1 MATFLSFLNF
11 ISPIWKQNSFGVEGY
26 LRSGSRNFLVQR
38 NRRFTANFRRN
49 MKKSIAVPPKTVI
62 ILAGATSVG
71 KSAVSLELCKHFP
84 SEIIIADS
92 VQVYKGLNIGSNKP
106 TPEEQSV
113 VPHHLIDITTPQQ
126 QLSSADFCYLAVDAI
141 NDIHKRGK
149 TPVLVGGSTMWI
161 QWLVHGIP
169 DAPKGSEE
177 AMQLVETL
185 IGDYD
190 RNNDWDSAIAVLQEY
205 DPSRAGRMM
214 KNDWYRLRRY
224 LAVAIDLSK
233 KNTNSEGTE
242 KLSTEDNNASDNEEK
257 KGNEKSL
264 LTAERTPL
272 LPASEYDVR
281 CFFLAEDREELY
293 TIIDERCEQMIFA
306 GLLKETAQL
315 ILNNTLTP
323 AELVTKAIGYRQ
335 AINYFTSERPEDGFL
350 STSVNYDLFY
360 LEFLRDFSTATRNY
374 AKDQLKWYR
383 KDASFLFTRIYR
395 NLRDKKSFQL
405 SYEDKCEELLSL
417 ITLPREEYLELL
429 DHQVKKNKYVM
440 KYILPNNTRS
450 PKVKSGYRC
459 ENEMEYDVI
468 MELLND
474 KQMTFVKGSGDISQ
488 RELIEKEKE
497 KDKCEQKETAV
508 SSENEENRGKQRIIN
523 EDTVQ
528 DYFSRKQDSSSS
540 RTPLQNNNIVHDNRY
555 SVTG

>member
-1 MATFLSFLNF
+1 MATFLSFLHY
-11 ISPIWKQNSFGVEGY
+11 ISPIWKQNSFVVEGY

-38 NRRFTANFRRN
+38 NRRFAAYSRRN
-49 MKKSIAVPPKTVI
+49 MKKSITVPPKTVI

-106 TPEEQSV
+106 TSEEQSV

-190 RNNDWDSAIAVLQEY
+190 RNNDWDSAMAVLQEY

-233 KNTNSEGTE
+233 NKPKGDGTE
-242 KLSTEDNNASDNEEK
+242 KLSTEDTGSDNEEEK

-335 AINYFTSERPEDGFL
+335 AINYFTSERPSEEDG
-350 STSVNYDLFY
+350 TSLNFDLFY
-360 LEFLRDFSTATRNY
+360 FEFLRDFSTATRNY

-383 KDASFLFTRIYR
+383 KDSSFLFTKIYR
-395 NLRDKKSFQL
+395 NLKDKKSFQL

-417 ITLPREEYLELL
+417 VTLPREDYLQLL
-429 DHQVKKNKYVM
+429 DNQLKKNKYVT
-440 KYILPNNTRS
+440 KYILASNTRS
-450 PKVKSGYRC
+450 PKVKSGYQC
-459 ENEMEYDVI
+459 ENEMEYEVI

-474 KQMTFVKGSGDISQ
+474 KQMTLVNGTGDKTRKEIT
-488 RELIEKEKE
+488 EEKEV
-497 KDKCEQKETAV
+497 KDKCEQKEAAV
-508 SSENEENRGKQRIIN
+508 SSENQENQRKQWIIA
-523 EDTVQ
+523 EDTIQ
-528 DYFSRKQDSSSS
+528 EYFSRKKDFSSSS
-540 RTPLQNNNIVHDNRY
+540 RAPQQNSKIVHDNRY

>member
-1 MATFLSFLNF
+1 MATFLSFLHF
-11 ISPIWKQNSFGVEGY
+11 ISPIWKQKSSFGVEGY

-49 MKKSIAVPPKTVI
+49 MKKSITVPPKTVI

-106 TPEEQSV
+106 TTEEQSV

-233 KNTNSEGTE
+233 NKTKADGSE
-242 KLSTEDNNASDNEEK
+242 KLSTEDNK
-257 KGNEKSL
+257 NEKSL

-272 LPASEYDVR
+272 LPSSEYDVR

-395 NLRDKKSFQL
+395 NLQDKKSFQL

-429 DHQVKKNKYVM
+429 DNQVKKNKYVM
-440 KYILPNNTRS
+440 NYILGKNRS
-450 PKVKSGYRC
+450 PKIKSGYQC

-474 KQMTFVKGSGDISQ
+474 KQMSFVKATGDFS
-488 RELIEKEKE
+488 RKEVNE

-508 SSENEENRGKQRIIN
+508 SLENEENRRKQWIIN

-528 DYFSRKQDSSSS
+528 DYFSRKEDSSSS
-540 RTPLQNNNIVHDNRY
+540 LPSLQNNNIVHDNRY